1 MRGAARYPR
10 DVLVHLNSRIIPLS
24 DARISPLDRGFI
36 FGDALYEGLRA
47 FDGRIVG
54 PGLHRDRLAAGL
66 REIRLDWDASKLEDL
81 SLELLAANGL
91 KDAFIYWQVS
101 RGSPG
106 PGQPVR
112 ARLLKHEVRPTVFAY
127 CSPTPTLA
135 ECRANLPTKSAIT
148 IPDARW
154 KKCHVKTT
162 SLLGAIMASY
172 DADAAGVD
180 DAIFISE
187 GRVSEA
193 TSANLFAALRGPGGV
208 EIVTP
213 ALDSAP
219 MLAGVTRDLVLA
231 RARLKGIPVSERP
244 LTAGELGRAEEVM
257 LCGTLTMVTAI
268 TRLDGR
274 VLAGGRPGEAART
287 LHGLLIDAIAAGG

>member
-1 MRGAARYPR
+1 M
-10 DVLVHLNSRIIPLS
+10 LVHLNSRILPLS

-47 FDGRIVG
+47 FNGRIVG
-54 PGLHRDRLAAGL
+54 AGLHARRLAEGL
-66 REIRLDWDASKLEDL
+66 KEIRLDWDASRLEAM

-101 RGSPG
+101 RGAPG

-112 ARLLKHEVRPTVFAY
+112 ARLLKTDIRPTVFGY
-127 CSPTPTLA
+127 CSATPTLE
-135 ECRANLPTKSAIT
+135 ECRRAIPTKSALT
-148 IPDARW
+148 VADTRW

-162 SLLGAIMASY
+162 SLLGAIMASF

-180 DAIFISE
+180 DAIFVAD

-193 TSANLFAALRGPGGV
+193 TSANLFAAVPRDDSV

-213 ALDSAP
+213 SLDSAP
-219 MLAGVTRDLVLA
+219 MLAGVTRDVVLAAARRAGTPIAERALGADELA
-231 RARLKGIPVSERP
+231 RAP
-244 LTAGELGRAEEVM
+244 EVM
-257 LCGTLTMVTAI
+257 LCGTLTMITAI
-268 TRLDGR
+268 TKLDGR
-274 VLAGGRPGEAART
+274 VLGDGRPGPAARQ
-287 LHGLLIDAIAAGG
+287 LHGLLIDAIASGA

>member
-1 MRGAARYPR
+1 M
-10 DVLVHLNSRIIPLS
+10 LVHLNGRVIPLS

-47 FDGRIVG
+47 FGGRIVG
-54 PGLHRDRLAAGL
+54 AGLHARRLAEGL
-66 REIRLDWDASKLEDL
+66 KEIRLGWDTSRLETM
-81 SLELLAANGL
+81 SLELIAANGL

-101 RGSPG
+101 RGTPS

-112 ARLLKHEVRPTVFAY
+112 SRLLKGEVRPTVFGY
-127 CSPTPTLA
+127 CSPTPSLEA
-135 ECRANLPTKSAIT
+135 CRGTIPTKSAIT
-148 IPDARW
+148 VADTRW

-162 SLLGAIMASY
+162 SLLGAILASIE
-172 DADAAGVD
+172 ADEAGVD
-180 DAIFISE
+180 DSIFVAD

-193 TSANLFAALRGPGGV
+193 TSANLFAAVPAGGSV

-219 MLAGVTRDLVLA
+219 MLAGVTREVVLEAARRRGVAISERPVSAEELA
-231 RARLKGIPVSERP
+231 RA
-244 LTAGELGRAEEVM
+244 AEVM
-257 LCGTLTMVTAI
+257 LCGTLTMITAV

-274 VLAGGRPGEAART
+274 ELGGPGPAARR
-287 LHGLLIDAIAAGG
+287 LHELLIDAIASGT

>member
-1 MRGAARYPR
+1 MQ
-10 DVLVHLNSRIIPLS
+10 VHLNSRILPLS

-54 PGLHRDRLAAGL
+54 AGLHARRLAEGL
-66 REIRLDWDASKLEDL
+66 REIRLDWDAAKLEAM

-91 KDAFIYWQVS
+91 RDAFIYWQVT
-101 RGSPG
+101 RGAPG

-112 ARLLKHEVRPTVFAY
+112 ARLLKTDVRPTVFGY
-127 CSPTPTLA
+127 CSATPGLA
-135 ECRANLPTKSAIT
+135 ACRGTIPTKSAMT
-148 IPDARW
+148 VADTRW

-172 DADAAGVD
+172 EADAAAVD
-180 DAIFISE
+180 DAIFVSE

-193 TSANLFAALRGPGGV
+193 TSANLFAAVRSGRGV
-208 EIVTP
+208 ELVTP

-219 MLAGVTRDLVLA
+219 MLAGVTRDVVLA
-231 RARLKGIPVSERP
+231 AARRTGVQIAERP
-244 LTAGELGRAEEVM
+244 LGADELARAEEVM
-257 LCGTLTMVTAI
+257 LCGTLTMITAI
-268 TRLDGR
+268 TKLDGR
-274 VLAGGRPGEAART
+274 VLGDGRPGEAART
-287 LHGLLIDAIAAGG
+287 LHGLLIDAIAAGA

>member
-1 MRGAARYPR
+1 M
-10 DVLVHLNSRIIPLS
+10 LVHLNSRILPLS

-54 PGLHRDRLAAGL
+54 APLHARRLAEGL
-66 REIRLDWDASKLEDL
+66 KEIRLDWDASRLEAM

-101 RGSPG
+101 RGAPG

-112 ARLLKHEVRPTVFAY
+112 ARLLKTDVRPTVFGY
-127 CSPTPTLA
+127 CSPTPTLT
-135 ECRANLPTKSAIT
+135 ECRGTIPTKSAMT
-148 IPDARW
+148 VTDTRW

-162 SLLGAIMASY
+162 SLLGAIMASF

-180 DAIFISE
+180 DAIFVAD
-187 GRVSEA
+187 GRVSEG
-193 TSANLFAALRGPGGV
+193 TSANLFAAVQRDDSV

-219 MLAGVTRDLVLA
+219 MLAGVTRDVVLAAARRAGLPISERPLPADELA
-231 RARLKGIPVSERP
+231 RAR
-244 LTAGELGRAEEVM
+244 EVM
-257 LCGTLTMVTAI
+257 LCGTLTMITAI
-268 TRLDGR
+268 TKLDGR
-274 VLAGGRPGEAART
+274 VLGDGRPGETARR
-287 LHGLLIDAIAAGG
+287 LHGLLIDAIASGA